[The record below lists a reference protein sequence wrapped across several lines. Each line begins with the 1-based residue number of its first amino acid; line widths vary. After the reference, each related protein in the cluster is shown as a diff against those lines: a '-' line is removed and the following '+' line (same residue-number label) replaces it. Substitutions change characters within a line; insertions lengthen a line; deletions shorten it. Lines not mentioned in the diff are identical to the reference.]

1 MKRACL
7 PIIVVVALLLVLLT
21 ALGGYYVVNETDQ
34 VIITQF
40 GKPVGKPVTTPGL
53 HFKIPFIQ
61 VVNRIEKRALGWDG
75 HAVDMPTKDKTYI
88 IVDTF
93 ARWRITDPTN
103 YFTRLRDER
112 SALSRLD
119 DILGSE
125 TRTAIAR
132 HELIELIRTD
142 KARKPVRDEA
152 LAAERESNVGNLP
165 AIKYGRERIAQEIRV
180 EAAKKLKD
188 FGIELL
194 DLRFKRVNYNND
206 VLQRI
211 YDRMKSERLQ
221 IAQRFR
227 SEGEGEAARI
237 IGQKER
243 DLNEIESTAYKEVQR
258 LHGEADAKATE
269 IYARSYNQGPQAAE
283 FYRFT
288 KTLETYRTIIQ
299 SDTSFM
305 VTTDSEIFQLL
316 KKASRPADTAPPA
329 GSAPPA
335 GAAPPGASSPRATAE
350 PPLEKPAPPR

>member
-7 PIIVVVALLLVLLT
+7 PVAIVVVLLVVLLT
-21 ALGGYYVVNETDQ
+21 ALGGYFVVNETDQ
-34 VIITQF
+34 VILTQF
-40 GKPVGKPVTTPGL
+40 GKPIGKPVTDPGL
-53 HFKIPFIQ
+53 HFKVPFIQ
-61 VVNRIEKRALGWDG
+61 MVNRIEKRVLGWDG

-93 ARWRITDPTN
+93 ARWRIADSTN

-112 SALSRLD
+112 SALSRLE

-132 HELIELIRTD
+132 HELIELVRTD
-142 KARKPVRDEA
+142 KGRKPVRDEA
-152 LAAERESNVGNLP
+152 LSTERESNVGNLP
-165 AIKYGRERIAQEIRV
+165 PIKFGRERITQEIRT
-180 EAAKKLKD
+180 EAANKLKD

-227 SEGEGEAARI
+227 SEGEGEAART

-243 DLNEIESTAYKEVQR
+243 DLNEIESTAYKKAQA

-288 KTLETYRTIIQ
+288 KTLETYKNIIQ

-316 KKASRPADTAPPA
+316 KKARAVEPAAAPPV
-329 GSAPPA
+329 SAPAPA
-335 GAAPPGASSPRATAE
+335 GASPPSGAPAQ
-350 PPLEKPAPPR
+350 PPAQSPAPR